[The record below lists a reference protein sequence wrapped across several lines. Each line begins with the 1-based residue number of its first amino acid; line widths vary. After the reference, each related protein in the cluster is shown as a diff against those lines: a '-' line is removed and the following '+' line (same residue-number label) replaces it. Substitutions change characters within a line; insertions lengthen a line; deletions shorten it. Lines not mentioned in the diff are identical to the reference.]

1 MADSLLRIDQC
12 HQESCDQVNS
22 VSEMTVQR
30 LLLELETGG
39 NVRFE
44 DGKPSDPWYKSC
56 HDLVLSRFC
65 VGDYQVY
72 SFSFRLESA
81 LSGSLSDDDG
91 DGNENGQKEIGL
103 IRTTTYTFCCCRTSS
118 SLLHSR
124 FYCRHAEERCVTTL
138 KTAV

>member
-1 MADSLLRIDQC
+1 M
-12 HQESCDQVNS
+12 NS

-81 LSGSLSDDDG
+81 LSGSLSD
-91 DGNENGQKEIGL
+91 ENGKKEIGL
-103 IRTTTYTFCCCRTSS
+103 ISKTTTLHAHHAFLYISVVAGLRRETS
-118 SLLHSR
+118 
-124 FYCRHAEERCVTTL
+124 
-138 KTAV
+138 

>member
-1 MADSLLRIDQC
+1 MANSVLRIDQC

-56 HDLVLSRFC
+56 HDLVLARFC
-65 VGDYQVY
+65 VGDYQVFK
-72 SFSFRLESA
+72 FSFRLHSA
-81 LSGSLSDDDG
+81 LSFREL
-91 DGNENGQKEIGL
+91 
-103 IRTTTYTFCCCRTSS
+103 
-118 SLLHSR
+118 
-124 FYCRHAEERCVTTL
+124 ERRRRRRQ
-138 KTAV
+138 

>member
-1 MADSLLRIDQC
+1 MANSVLRIEQC

-91 DGNENGQKEIGL
+91 DGNETDKKGIVL
-103 IRTTTYTFCCCRTSS
+103 INKTTTLHAHHAFLHISVVAGLRRETS
-118 SLLHSR
+118 
-124 FYCRHAEERCVTTL
+124 
-138 KTAV
+138 

>member
-1 MADSLLRIDQC
+1 M
-12 HQESCDQVNS
+12 NS

-44 DGKPSDPWYKSC
+44 DGKPSDAWYKSC

-72 SFSFRLESA
+72 SFSFRLQSA
-81 LSGSLSDDDG
+81 LSGSLSDDDDD
-91 DGNENGQKEIGL
+91 DGNENGNKKIGL
-103 IRTTTYTFCCCRTSS
+103 ISK
-118 SLLHSR
+118 
-124 FYCRHAEERCVTTL
+124 ATTL
-138 KTAV
+138 HAHHAFLYISVFADLHVL

>member
-1 MADSLLRIDQC
+1 M
-12 HQESCDQVNS
+12 NS

-72 SFSFRLESA
+72 
-81 LSGSLSDDDG
+81 
-91 DGNENGQKEIGL
+91 
-103 IRTTTYTFCCCRTSS
+103 
-118 SLLHSR
+118 
-124 FYCRHAEERCVTTL
+124 
-138 KTAV
+138 

>member
-1 MADSLLRIDQC
+1 M
-12 HQESCDQVNS
+12 NS

-44 DGKPSDPWYKSC
+44 DGKPSDLWYKSC

-91 DGNENGQKEIGL
+91 YGNENGKKEIGSL
-103 IRTTTYTFCCCRTSS
+103 RKTTTCTFCCCRTSS

-124 FYCRHAEERCVTTL
+124 FSVVTPRSV
-138 KTAV
+138 A